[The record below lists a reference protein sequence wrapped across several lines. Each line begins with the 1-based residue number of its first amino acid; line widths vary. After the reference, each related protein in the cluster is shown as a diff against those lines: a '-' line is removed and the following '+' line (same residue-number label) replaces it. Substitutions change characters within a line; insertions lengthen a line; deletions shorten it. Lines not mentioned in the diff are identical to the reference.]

1 VLNRSAVSLRLANS
15 AFFFLAPQHFFTTFI
30 HRQCAQNRN
39 LRRFFSPL
47 IPFGLAHCIRSL
59 SDQNG
64 QLDPVRI
71 KRKDFDA
78 LPFREDVKGE
88 MYKEGQLYRDRTYT
102 EEVFAWK
109 AYPKGAYAV

>member
-1 VLNRSAVSLRLANS
+1 MPERKGY
-15 AFFFLAPQHFFTTFI
+15 H
-30 HRQCAQNRN
+30 
-39 LRRFFSPL
+39 
-47 IPFGLAHCIRSL
+47 
-59 SDQNG
+59 

-88 MYKEGQLYRDRTYT
+88 LYKEGQLYRDRTYT

-109 AYPKGAYAV
+109 AYPKEAETAGEWHMGAADIQG